1 MAGSRSLTATPVPAH
16 LASVT
21 ERALHLEVDEAV
33 EVALPRSAR
42 RPEED
47 EREHLAVVV
56 HVIEYAMD
64 HPGLVVLHAVERLRF
79 EGQAV
84 EPLLHGDVALVQLLA
99 RRGHDGV
106 EQRLLAGEI
115 AVDRTGGDVRGGRDG
130 AQGRLANPLD
140 ANSRTAHAM
149 MRVRTSP
156 APRTRPPRASRVAA
170 FCSMSRL
177 PIGAIMVAHPSAKRT
192 AHPRRAHSERE
203 GRGGTSP
210 QAQPWRR
217 PGQRT
222 AAERNRRERP
232 SGAASGAPR
241 ARSSGEKRKS
251 RR

>member
-1 MAGSRSLTATPVPAH
+1 M
-16 LASVT
+16 
-21 ERALHLEVDEAV
+21 E
-33 EVALPRSAR
+33 
-42 RPEED
+42 
-47 EREHLAVVV
+47 
-56 HVIEYAMD
+56 
-64 HPGLVVLHAVERLRF
+64 
-79 EGQAV
+79 
-84 EPLLHGDVALVQLLA
+84 DVALVQLLA

-130 AQGRLANPLD
+130 AQGRPL
-140 ANSRTAHAM
+140 RTPWTRTRGQAHAM

-156 APRTRPPRASRVAA
+156 VPRTRPPRASRVAA

-177 PIGAIMVAHPSAKRT
+177 PIGAIMVAHPSANARRTPAGRIRRERAAAARLHKRN
-192 AHPRRAHSERE
+192 
-203 GRGGTSP
+203 RGGG
-210 QAQPWRR
+210 